1 MKRFLLYLL
10 SLLGFGLS
18 SCAGGNLDAYGVPH
32 ISFRLTARVI
42 DEAGEPIEGIEA
54 QCKDEERFD
63 DRTGVSNYL
72 GVIEAKASYMHP
84 GAQYEVTFIDPDG
97 EANGGEF
104 ESLRLDI
111 TEKVEQNAEAYGG
124 WYDGG
129 YNANLGD
136 ITLKRVENNED
147 ERLDE

>member
-1 MKRFLLYLL
+1 MKKLIYFLMTLM
-10 SLLGFGLS
+10 GFGFTN
-18 SCAGGNLDAYGVPH
+18 CEDNPFAQEDAYGCPYVT
-32 ISFRLTARVI
+32 FRMTARVV
-42 DEAGEPIEGIEA
+42 DEAGNPIEGI
-54 QCKDEERFD
+54 
-63 DRTGVSNYL
+63 GVGYPYVGICAYSDANGY
-72 GVIEAKASYMHP
+72 V
-84 GAQYEVTFIDPDG
+84 EVDKTITRAPKEVSFIDEDG

-136 ITLKRVENNED
+136 ITLKRVEENED